1 MKNSFPINCP
11 LCSNVSHEAT
21 NQHTHVS
28 SLSGSSWCCV
38 RWIWRCVLLCAWPSS
53 SVWGAWMHEYIG
65 IIFISSFIGNLQNA
79 EVKTNGLADRGTNPL
94 RYMLVLHQLVLFFL
108 SESWIWAR
116 ITHAFKQR
124 IIAEELPWNHELQL
138 GDGAVGEYSRE
149 TLGRMHLQD
158 IKQ

>member
-1 MKNSFPINCP
+1 
-11 LCSNVSHEAT
+11 
-21 NQHTHVS
+21 
-28 SLSGSSWCCV
+28 
-38 RWIWRCVLLCAWPSS
+38 
-53 SVWGAWMHEYIG
+53 MHEYIG

-79 EVKTNGLADRGTNPL
+79 EVKTKGLADRGTNPL
-94 RYMLVLHQLVLFFL
+94 QYMLVLHQLVLFFL

-116 ITHAFKQR
+116 ITHAFKPR

-149 TLGRMHLQD
+149 TLERMHLQD